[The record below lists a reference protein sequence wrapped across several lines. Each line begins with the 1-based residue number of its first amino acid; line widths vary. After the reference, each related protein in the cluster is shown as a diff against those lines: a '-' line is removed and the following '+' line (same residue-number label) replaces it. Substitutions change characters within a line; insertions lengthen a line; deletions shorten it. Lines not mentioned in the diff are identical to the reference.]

1 MKKKLLLVVIFG
13 FLLSDAISQ
22 RRIFSKI
29 DSLVSDE
36 RYDEARTQINQA
48 TKASKDKKT
57 IALLANKTAEILI
70 TQGKLD
76 DAEHTLQEIKSQGD
90 RFLEAVTQTNL
101 GFLYLNKAR
110 NDLALENLQQA
121 LTKFQES
128 GNANTRESARCLA
141 NLTLLYWSTG
151 KLNQAEENGLI
162 VLQIRQRLLGESSE
176 EVAAS
181 YNDLGLVYSSANVDK
196 ALSYYEKAFTIYQKL
211 HGKEHRKIAI
221 ASNNI
226 GTMYRQLELYGDAV
240 THFETALAIW
250 KKVYPNGHPN
260 QASALVNL
268 GLTYIRMGDQ
278 KAALGYFAK
287 ALDMYRQSYGPKHP
301 DISSVLNQIGT
312 LQLNDNLFDEALKSF
327 QEALLSNSPS
337 FDPKTI
343 FQNPNVSE
351 FYNGKVLLY
360 SMRLKAQ
367 ALESKYYGRTLK
379 MEDLTQAL
387 SCLSSCDTLIDHI
400 RHHSSDEQDKIEL
413 GESANE
419 VYEDGVRIAQAISE
433 MTIDFKHYREVAFYF
448 AEKSKSAVLQESI
461 AEAEAKSFAG
471 IPNDLIERE
480 YTLKATIAFLTQK
493 LSQKPPV
500 NEEKSLR
507 QTLFTTNRQYDAFT
521 KKLETDYPNYF
532 NLKFNLSSPTVKD
545 LQKRLD
551 EKTAIV
557 SYFIAGKRKRIY
569 QFIITQ
575 TRFKVRN
582 LTLPANFDNYAKG
595 LTNGLF
601 YNELS
606 TYREAASVLSG
617 VLIPAFPDAITNL
630 VVIPSGR
637 LGTVPFE
644 ALFYKKNNVTDYPS
658 MPLVVKRFALSYEFS
673 AGLLAQKSKS
683 PVAVSP
689 LSIFLCAP
697 VRFPAHDNLAD
708 LPGTETEVNAIANL
722 FTGNSTSVAKF
733 SDASEDLVKSGAL
746 SKFNY
751 LHFATHGI
759 VDETD
764 PELSRIYLQNG
775 KKDDGNLFAGEIYN
789 LRLHADLTVL
799 SACQTGLGKFSK
811 GEGVIG
817 LSRALVYAGS
827 KNIIVSF
834 WSVAD
839 ESTSQL
845 MTDFYSIMLQN
856 KNQNFRETLQ
866 KAKVKMINQGKYA
879 APYYWAPFVI
889 IGF

>member
-1 MKKKLLLVVIFG
+1 MKKNPLFLIIMAFISLVADG
-13 FLLSDAISQ
+13 QQSLFL
-22 RRIFSKI
+22 KI

-36 RYDEARTQINQA
+36 RYDEARTLISRAA
-48 TKASKDKKT
+48 TNSTDNKT
-57 IALLANKTAEILI
+57 IALLSNKTAELLI

-76 DAEHTLQEIKSQGD
+76 EAERALKEIKSQGD
-90 RFLEAVTQTNL
+90 RFLEGVTQTNL

-110 NDLALENLQQA
+110 NDLALSNLLEA
-121 LTKFQES
+121 LNKFQES

-141 NLTLLYWSTG
+141 NLALLYWSTG

-162 VLQIRQRLLGESSE
+162 ALQIRQRLFGESSE

-181 YNDLGLVYSSANVDK
+181 YNDLGLVYSSIDADN
-196 ALSYYEKAFTIYQKL
+196 ALAYYEKALAIYQKI

-226 GTMYRQLELYGDAV
+226 GGMYRQLELYGDAV
-240 THFETALAIW
+240 NNFETALAIW

-268 GLTYIRMGDQ
+268 GRTYSKMGDK
-278 KAALGYFAK
+278 KAALGYFEK
-287 ALDMYRQSYGPKHP
+287 ALAQYRQSYGPKHP
-301 DISSVLNQIGT
+301 DISAVLNLIGT
-312 LQLNDNLFDEALKSF
+312 EQLNNKLFDEALRSF
-327 QEALLSNSPS
+327 QEAILSNSPA
-337 FDPKTI
+337 FDKTDI
-343 FQNPNVSE
+343 GRNPNVSE

-360 SMRLKAQ
+360 SLRLKAQ
-367 ALESKYYGRTLK
+367 ALEARHFGRTLK
-379 MEDLTQAL
+379 MEDLTLAL
-387 SCLSSCDTLIDHI
+387 TCLSSCDTLIDHI
-400 RHHSSDEQDKIEL
+400 RHASSDENDKIEL

-419 VYEDGVRIAQAISE
+419 VYEDGVRIAHAASE
-433 MTIDFKHYREVAFYF
+433 MTLNFKHFREVAFYF

-471 IPNDLIERE
+471 IPNDLIEE
-480 YTLKATIAFLTQK
+480 ENKLKATIAFLIQK

-500 NEEKSLR
+500 DEEKQLR
-507 QTLFTTNRQYDAFT
+507 QTLFAANRQYTAFT
-521 KKLETDYPNYF
+521 KKLESDYPNYF
-532 NLKFNLSSPTVKD
+532 NLKFNQSSPTIQG
-545 LQKRLD
+545 LQKLLD
-551 EKTAIV
+551 GKTAII
-557 SYFIAGKRKRIY
+557 SYFIAENSKRIY

-575 TRFKVRN
+575 TRFKIRN
-582 LTLPANFDNYAKG
+582 LTMPPNFDKYIKG
-595 LTNGLF
+595 LTNSLF
-601 YNELS
+601 YNEQS
-606 TYREAASVLSG
+606 TYRESASVLSSA
-617 VLIPAFPDAITNL
+617 LIPFLPNTITDL
-630 VVIPSGR
+630 VIIPSGR

-644 ALFYKKNNVTDYPS
+644 ALFYKKNNAADYPS
-658 MPLVVKRFALSYEFS
+658 MPLVIKRFAVSYEFS

-683 PVAVSP
+683 PIAVSP

-697 VRFPAHDNLAD
+697 VKFPDSDNLDD

-722 FTGNSTSVAKF
+722 FTGNNTSIAKF
-733 SDASEDLVKSGAL
+733 SDASEDLVKSGEL

-789 LRLHADLTVL
+789 LRLNADLTVL
-799 SACQTGLGKFSK
+799 SACQTGLGK
-811 GEGVIG
+811 
-817 LSRALVYAGS
+817 
-827 KNIIVSF
+827 F

-845 MTDFYSIMLQN
+845 MTDFYKIMLQN

-866 KAKVKMINQGKYA
+866 QAKLKMINERKYSP
-879 APYYWAPFVI
+879 PYYWAPFVL

>member
-1 MKKKLLLVVIFG
+1 MKKLFHLLIAGLIPFEVLCQQAV
-13 FLLSDAISQ
+13 FL
-22 RRIFSKI
+22 RI

-36 RYDEARTQINQA
+36 RYEEAKTLIDRTANG
-48 TKASKDKKT
+48 TLDNKT
-57 IALLANKTAEILI
+57 IILLANKTAEIAI

-76 DAEHTLQEIKSQGD
+76 EAERVLNGVRSRSD

-110 NDLALENLQQA
+110 NDLALSNLQEA
-121 LTKFQES
+121 LNKFQES
-128 GNANTRESARCLA
+128 GNGNTRESAHCLA

-162 VLQIRQRLLGESSE
+162 ALQIRQHLFGESSE
-176 EVAAS
+176 EAAAS
-181 YNDLGLVYSSANVDK
+181 YNDLGLVYSSTDADN
-196 ALSYYEKAFTIYQKL
+196 ALAYYEKALAIYQKI

-221 ASNNI
+221 IANNI
-226 GTMYRQLELYGDAV
+226 GGMYRQLELYGDAV
-240 THFETALAIW
+240 NNFETSLSIW

-268 GLTYIRMGDQ
+268 GRTYSKMGDR
-278 KAALGYFAK
+278 KAASGYFEK
-287 ALDMYRQSYGPKHP
+287 ALAQYKQSYGPKHP
-301 DISSVLNQIGT
+301 DISSVLNLMGT
-312 LQLNDNLFDEALKSF
+312 ELLNDKLFDRALKVF
-327 QEALLSNSPS
+327 QEAIVSNSPS
-337 FDPKTI
+337 FDKKDI
-343 FQNPNVSE
+343 RQNPRVSE

-360 SMRLKAQ
+360 SLRLKAQ
-367 ALESKYYGRTLK
+367 ALESRHFGRSLK
-379 MEDLTQAL
+379 MEDLTLAL

-400 RHHSSDEQDKIEL
+400 RHTSTDENDKIEL

-419 VYEDGVRIAQAISE
+419 VYEDGVRIAHAISE
-433 MTIDFKHYREVAFYF
+433 MTVNFKHYREVAFYF

-471 IPNDLIERE
+471 IPNDLIDEE
-480 YTLKATIAFLTQK
+480 NNLKATIAFLTQK
-493 LSQKPPV
+493 LSQKPPA
-500 NEEKSLR
+500 EEERQLR
-507 QTLFTTNRQYDAFT
+507 QTLFATNRQYTAFT
-521 KKLETDYPNYF
+521 KKLEVDYPNYF
-532 NLKFNLSSPTVKD
+532 NLKFNQSSPTIQD
-545 LQKRLD
+545 LQKLLD
-551 EKTAIV
+551 RKTALI
-557 SYFIAGKRKRIY
+557 SYFMAENAKRIY

-575 TRFKVRN
+575 TRFKIRN
-582 LTLPANFDNYAKG
+582 LTMPSNFDKYTKG
-595 LTNGLF
+595 LANSLY
-601 YNELS
+601 YNEQS
-606 TYREAASVLSG
+606 TYRESAAVLSRL
-617 VLIPAFPDAITNL
+617 LIPSLPSAIRDL

-644 ALFYKKNNVTDYPS
+644 ALFYKENHGTDYPG
-658 MPLVVKRFALSYEFS
+658 MPLLVKRYAVSYEFS

-683 PVAVSP
+683 PVAVLP

-697 VRFPAHDNLAD
+697 VKFPESDNLDD
-708 LPGTETEVNAIANL
+708 LPGTESEVNAIANL
-722 FTGNSTSVAKF
+722 FTGNSTSIAKF

-759 VDETD
+759 VNETD

-789 LRLHADLTVL
+789 LRLNADLTVL

-845 MTDFYSIMLQN
+845 MTDFYTIMLKN

-866 KAKVKMINQGKYA
+866 QAKLKMINGGKYS
-879 APYYWAPFVI
+879 APYYWAPFVL

>member
-1 MKKKLLLVVIFG
+1 MIRKLLLLISIAFISPEAICQQSV
-13 FLLSDAISQ
+13 FL
-22 RRIFSKI
+22 KI

-36 RYDEARTQINQA
+36 RYDEARSLINQSA
-48 TKASKDKKT
+48 KSNQDNKT
-57 IALLANKTAEILI
+57 IVLLANKTAEIAI

-76 DAEHTLQEIKSQGD
+76 EAERVLNEIKSQGD

-110 NDLALENLQQA
+110 NDLALTNLQEA

-141 NLTLLYWSTG
+141 NLALLYWTTG

-162 VLQIRQRLLGESSE
+162 ALQVRQRLSGESSE

-181 YNDLGLVYSSANVDK
+181 YNDLGLVYSSTDADK
-196 ALSYYEKAFTIYQKL
+196 ALAYYEKAFTIYQRI

-240 THFETALAIW
+240 NNFETALAIW

-268 GLTYIRMGDQ
+268 GLTYIRMGDK
-278 KAALGYFAK
+278 KAALNYFLK
-287 ALDMYRQSYGPKHP
+287 ALDLYKQSYGHKHP
-301 DISSVLNQIGT
+301 DIASVLNQIGT

-327 QEALLSNSPS
+327 QEALISNSPS
-337 FDPKTI
+337 FDKATI
-343 FQNPNVSE
+343 EQNPNVSE

-360 SMRLKAQ
+360 SLRLKAQ
-367 ALESKYYGRTLK
+367 ALESKHYGRTLK
-379 MEDLTQAL
+379 MEDLRLAL
-387 SCLSSCDTLIDHI
+387 SCLSGCDSLIDYI
-400 RHHSSDEQDKIEL
+400 RHHSSDEQDKIAL

-433 MTIDFKHYREVAFYF
+433 MSVDFKHYREVAFYF

-471 IPNDLIERE
+471 IPNELIEQE
-480 YTLKATIAFLTQK
+480 NKVKATIAFLAQK
-493 LSQKPPV
+493 LSQKPAV
-500 NEEKSLR
+500 EEEKRLR
-507 QTLFTTNRQYDAFT
+507 QTLFTTNREYDAFT

-532 NLKFNLSSPTVKD
+532 NLKFNSSSPTVED
-545 LQKRLD
+545 LQKLLD
-551 EKTAIV
+551 RKTAII
-557 SYFIAGKRKRIY
+557 SYFIAEKGKRIY
-569 QFIITQ
+569 QFILTQ
-575 TRFKVRN
+575 TRFRIRN
-582 LTLPANFDNYAKG
+582 LTLPPDFDKYAKG
-595 LTNGLF
+595 LTNSLF
-601 YNELS
+601 YNELT
-606 TYREAASVLSG
+606 TYRESASLLSG
-617 VLIPAFPDAITNL
+617 VLIPTLPDAITNL

-644 ALFYKKNNVTDYPS
+644 ALYYKRNNATAYSS
-658 MPLVVKRFALSYEFS
+658 MPLVVKRFAVSYEFS

-683 PVAVSP
+683 PIAVSP

-697 VRFPAHDNLAD
+697 IRFPDNDNLDD

-733 SDASEDLVKSGAL
+733 SDASEELVKSGAL
-746 SKFNY
+746 TKFNY

-789 LRLHADLTVL
+789 LRLNADLTVL

-827 KNIIVSF
+827 RNIIVSF

-845 MTDFYSIMLQN
+845 MTDFYTIMLQH
-856 KNQNFRETLQ
+856 KTRNFRETLQ
-866 KAKVKMINQGKYA
+866 QAKVKMINEGKYA
-879 APYYWAPFVI
+879 APYFWAPFVL